1 MNRPQDEPVT
11 APEPATL
18 PSEHDRSRRSLLGR
32 IVAPLV
38 VVITALA
45 KFGFAV
51 FKFFGIFLAV
61 GGYALIWG
69 WWFAVG
75 FVLLILVHE
84 LGHYIEARRE
94 GLDPQLP
101 VFLPFL
107 GAYVA
112 LRNLRR
118 THPEVIEELRECVK
132 QGTVPLRDGRLI
144 ARYGLGKQEGMSVA
158 VQSQMVRAGLELLE
172 SSPQGEE
179 AVHPPDLA
187 HDHSLLLN
195 DLEWAEELAVISR
208 GRVVA
213 SGAAAELFSTRQALS
228 VRFGSAAERDAGIA
242 ALVAGGM
249 PATPDRDAFC
259 LVDGATDGAD
269 AIRLLADAGIYP
281 AEVVMRRPSLEQV
294 YVELTGADGEAA
306 S

>member
-1 MNRPQDEPVT
+1 MNRPSDEPVT

-112 LRNLRR
+112 LRNMRFDPWVNAKVSLAGPVTGGVGAVGCLVAAESLDSDLLR
-118 THPEVIEELRECVK
+118 
-132 QGTVPLRDGRLI
+132 
-144 ARYGLGKQEGMSVA
+144 A
-158 VQSQMVRAGLELLE
+158 
-172 SSPQGEE
+172 
-179 AVHPPDLA
+179 LA
-187 HDHSLLLN
+187 YTGFLLN
-195 DLEWAEELAVISR
+195 LINLAPIGILDGGSIWR
-208 GRVVA
+208 AIKTMRIGGTPGKANVA
-213 SGAAAELFSTRQALS
+213 TLLYVGLAALL
-228 VRFGSAAERDAGIA
+228 VLGMIA
-242 ALVAGGM
+242 AHV
-249 PATPDRDAFC
+249 PQDR
-259 LVDGATDGAD
+259 L
-269 AIRLLADAGIYP
+269 
-281 AEVVMRRPSLEQV
+281 
-294 YVELTGADGEAA
+294 
-306 S
+306 